1 MKFKNFSCI
10 LENVL
15 DWVST
20 GFFILFFISII
31 LQVFSRYILSSP
43 FIWSEEAAR
52 YLNIWFVFLAA
63 STIQRKQGHLKVDI
77 INQYLDRLPKTIQ
90 IIYSLL
96 INIIIIMI
104 LPILVYGSYILLKNT
119 WSIKLVTMP
128 LPRGLI
134 FLPLTISGCIML
146 LFGFERIINDI
157 ILLIDERIK

>member
-10 LENVL
+10 LENVV
-15 DWVST
+15 DWIST
-20 GFFILFFISII
+20 GFYILFFIAIL
-31 LQVFSRYILSSP
+31 LQVFSRYILNSP

-52 YLNIWFVFLAA
+52 YIDIWFVFLAA
-63 STIQRKQGHLKVDI
+63 SIIQKKQSHLKVDL
-77 INQYLDRLPKTIQ
+77 INQYLDRLPKSIQ

-96 INIIIIMI
+96 INIIIIII
-104 LPILVYGSYILLKNT
+104 LPILVYGSYILVKNT

-146 LFGFERIINDI
+146 LFSFERIINDI
-157 ILLIDERIK
+157 ILLIDERKK